1 MQKRCCKCSITLF
14 TKERSRY
21 ISIHVRGGATK
32 QKIEEIRYDGWDP
45 LLQKICSFCEE
56 RNIPSLYMEAEY
68 IDRHKPRKKSN
79 YTNYQHYTWDCLNH
93 VIDLLL
99 IEFNDR
105 FSETNSSLLTYMAAF
120 SPKNS
125 FGDFKLVSLVELAK
139 LYLDD
144 FTS

>member
-1 MQKRCCKCSITLF
+1 MLQKRNILF
-14 TKERSRY
+14 NQDILAAMLEVES
-21 ISIHVRGGATK
+21 TK
-32 QKIEEIRYDGWDP
+32 QKIQKLRDDGWDS
-45 LLQKICSFCEE
+45 LLQKIYSFCEE
-56 RNIPSLYMEAEY
+56 HNIPQLNMEAEY
-68 IDRHKPRKKSN
+68 IDWHKPRKKSN
-79 YTNYQHYTWDCLNH
+79 RTNYQHYRWDCFNP